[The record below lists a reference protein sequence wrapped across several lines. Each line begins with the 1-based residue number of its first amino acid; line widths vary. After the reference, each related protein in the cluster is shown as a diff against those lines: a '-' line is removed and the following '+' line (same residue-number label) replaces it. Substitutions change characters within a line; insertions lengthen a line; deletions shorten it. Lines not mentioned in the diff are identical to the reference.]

1 MTENQSEPAAVLQEQ
16 AQEVEAAAA
25 AADGMTVEEARE
37 RQYVPE
43 HDDHGRT
50 PANWT
55 VCILIMVAFTAG
67 TLALI
72 FGQTVV
78 FWISVALIPI
88 SLIIGKVM
96 SGMGYGSS
104 GHHES

>member
-1 MTENQSEPAAVLQEQ
+1 MSDNQPKEAAKIEQ
-16 AQEVEAAAA
+16 AAAE
-25 AADGMTVEEARE
+25 ADGLTVEQARE
-37 RQYVPE
+37 RQFTPH

-55 VCILIMVAFTAG
+55 AAILVTLAFLVG
-67 TLALI
+67 TLGVVFA
-72 FGQTVV
+72 QPVV
-78 FWISVALIPI
+78 FWIGVALIPI
-88 SLIIGKVM
+88 ALIAYKVL